1 MQDNSDIQITQPGF
15 LAKARVSR
23 GGGGSEGMSPRKN
36 FEIWASLNAFPPFWS
51 KKLCF

>member
-23 GGGGSEGMSPRKN
+23 GGSEGMSPQN
-36 FEIWASLNAFPPFWS
+36 FEIWASLNAFPAFWS
-51 KKLCF
+51 KN

>member
-23 GGGGSEGMSPRKN
+23 GGLKACLPGILKSGP
-36 FEIWASLNAFPPFWS
+36 L
-51 KKLCF
+51 